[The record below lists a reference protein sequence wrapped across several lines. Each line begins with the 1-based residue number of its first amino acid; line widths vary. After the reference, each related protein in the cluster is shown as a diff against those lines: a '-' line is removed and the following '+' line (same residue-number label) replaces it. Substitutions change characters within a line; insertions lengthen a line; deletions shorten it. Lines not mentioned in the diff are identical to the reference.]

1 MSKDFSGN
9 YGTVGITAAGRRG
22 DCSSQLGNEVDSVL
36 EKAKAAGKSVGFV
49 TTTYV
54 NHASPSGV
62 YAKSAERTWY
72 SDKRM
77 ADDPNTDDEGPDSRK
92 TELPQTSGH
101 LESLVLY

>member
-1 MSKDFSGN
+1 M
-9 YGTVGITAAGRRG
+9 GITAAGRRG
-22 DCSSQLGNEVDSVL
+22 DCSSQLGNEVQSVL

-62 YAKSAERTWY
+62 FGKTAERTWY

-77 ADDPNTDDEGPDSRK
+77 ANDPNVDDEGQDY
-92 TELPQTSGH
+92 
-101 LESLVLY
+101 LYY

>member
-1 MSKDFSGN
+1 MAEWRKVLMYMYYILIRVLG
-9 YGTVGITAAGRRG
+9 VRAGFLSFQLR
-22 DCSSQLGNEVDSVL
+22 DCSSQLGNEVQSVL

-62 YAKSAERTWY
+62 FGKTAERTWY

-77 ADDPNTDDEGPDSRK
+77 ANDPNVDDEGQDY
-92 TELPQTSGH
+92 
-101 LESLVLY
+101 LYY

>member
-1 MSKDFSGN
+1 M
-9 YGTVGITAAGRRG
+9 GITAAGRRG
-22 DCSSQLGNEVDSVL
+22 DCSSQLGNEVQSVL

-62 YAKSAERTWY
+62 FGKTAERTWY

-77 ADDPNTDDEGPDSRK
+77 ANDPNVDDEGQDYLYYGEKGK
-92 TELPQTSGH
+92 TKRPRPNLTFTS
-101 LESLVLY
+101 VRV